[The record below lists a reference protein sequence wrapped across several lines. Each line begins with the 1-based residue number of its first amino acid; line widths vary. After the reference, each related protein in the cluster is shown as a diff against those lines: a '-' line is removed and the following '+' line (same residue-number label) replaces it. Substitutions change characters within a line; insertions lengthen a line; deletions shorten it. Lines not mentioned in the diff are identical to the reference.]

1 MTVFFLYQKIME
13 LEKSLLEQEDVNRS
27 LHDQVHRSQRMD
39 AQNQDHMETKQL
51 EIASFK
57 KALNDAKVGRENQNH
72 LKRFL
77 IA

>member
-57 KALNDAKVGRENQNH
+57 KALNDAKVGREI
-72 LKRFL
+72 R
-77 IA
+77 II